1 VKFWLSILALYL
13 MVAILGSFGFFPAD
27 IDLGLLNT
35 GTDDAPMVLANASPS
50 LSAWLGTD
58 QLGRDV
64 FEVTLQGVR
73 VALSVGFLAA
83 GVAVLLGALFGILAG
98 WYGGP
103 LDAFLL
109 WMSGSVAAIPGIL
122 LVLVLSWMF
131 GGGYLGVFLAIGLV
145 SWVGIYRLVRV
156 EVQRL
161 QTEPYLIAAKLHG
174 ATTPFLVLRH
184 LLPNLSP
191 ILLTQFVLHFLYAI
205 KAEAILSFLGIG
217 MQGHLSWG
225 TMIAD
230 AWAFDDLGNDRWWR
244 LTGATMAMAFLIL
257 AMQRVAMGLSER
269 KTSAH
274 S

>member
-1 VKFWLSILALYL
+1 MRFWLC
-13 MVAILGSFGFFPAD
+13 ILGIYLLIAVLGSLGLFPAD

-35 GTDDAPMVLANASPS
+35 DEGTPAVLANAAPNIN
-50 LSAWLGTD
+50 AWLGTD

-64 FEVTLQGVR
+64 LEVTLQGVR

-83 GVAVLLGALFGILAG
+83 SVAVLLGALFGILAG
-98 WYGGP
+98 WYGGAV
-103 LDAFLL
+103 DAFVL
-109 WMSGSVAAIPGIL
+109 WLSGSVAAIPGIL
-122 LVLVLSWMF
+122 LVLVLSWML

-145 SWVGIYRLVRV
+145 SWVGIYRLIRV

-161 QTEPYLIAAKLHG
+161 RTEPFLLASRLHG
-174 ATTPFLVLRH
+174 ASTPFLVLRH

-191 ILLTQFVLHFLYAI
+191 ILLTQFVLHFLYAVQ
-205 KAEAILSFLGIG
+205 AEAILSFLGIG

-230 AWAFDDLGNDRWWR
+230 AWAFDDLGHHRWYR
-244 LTGATMAMAFLIL
+244 LFGATFAMAILIL

-269 KTSAH
+269 KTAS
-274 S
+274 SL

>member
-1 VKFWLSILALYL
+1 MKFWLTVLALYL
-13 MVAILGSFGFFPAD
+13 VIALLGSLGMFPAE
-27 IDLGLLNT
+27 IDLGLLDT
-35 GTDDAPMVLANASPS
+35 HLDDGTEVVANAAPS
-50 LSAWLGTD
+50 ASAWLGTD

-64 FEVTLQGVR
+64 MEVTLQGVR

-98 WYGGP
+98 WYGGR
-103 LDAFLL
+103 LDQFLL
-109 WMSGSVAAIPGIL
+109 WLSGSVAAIPGIL

-131 GGGYLGVFLAIGLV
+131 GGGYLGVFLAIGFV

-161 QTEPYLIAAKLHG
+161 QTEPYLLAAKMHG
-174 ATTPFLVLRH
+174 ATTPFLVVRH

-191 ILLTQFVLHFLYAI
+191 ILLTQFVLHFLFAI

-217 MQGHLSWG
+217 MQGHMSWG

-230 AWAFDDLGNDRWWR
+230 AWAFDDLGHDRWWR
-244 LTGATMAMAFLIL
+244 LTAATLAMAILVL
-257 AMQRVAMGLSER
+257 AMQRVAMGLAR
-269 KTSAH
+269 QRA
-274 S
+274 

>member
-1 VKFWLSILALYL
+1 MKFWLTVLALYL
-13 MVAILGSFGFFPAD
+13 LIAILGSLGLFPAE
-27 IDLGLLNT
+27 IDLGLNDP
-35 GTDDAPMVLANASPS
+35 GTQVFAHASPNS
-50 LSAWLGTD
+50 GAWLGTD

-64 FEVTLQGVR
+64 LEVTLQGVR

-98 WYGGP
+98 WYGGR
-103 LDAFLL
+103 LDGFLL
-109 WMSGSVAAIPGIL
+109 WLSGSVAAIPGIL
-122 LVLVLSWMF
+122 LVLVLSWML

-161 QTEPYLIAAKLHG
+161 QTEPYLLAAKLHG
-174 ATTPFLVLRH
+174 ATTSFLVVRH
-184 LLPNLSP
+184 LLPNLGP
-191 ILLTQFVLHFLYAI
+191 ILLTQFVLHFIYAI

-217 MQGHLSWG
+217 MQGYMSWG

-230 AWAFDDLGNDRWWR
+230 AWAFNDLGNDRWWR
-244 LTGATMAMAFLIL
+244 LTAATLAMALLVL
-257 AMQRVAMGLSER
+257 AMQRVAMELTER
-269 KTSAH
+269 KSNQSTSA